1 MGEVVFWT
9 IIRTAVVIPALWFLK
24 SYFDFQLWWLV
35 SVMGIYGII
44 IYPMIIH
51 YKTFEKK
58 NKDII
63 ESTLCSSCKHFDK
76 TAVLCMK
83 YDKHPTIDYLPCE
96 GIDWEPVGS
105 ELDTNF
111 HEDK

>member
-24 SYFDFQLWWLV
+24 GYFDPQLWWPV
-35 SVMGIYGII
+35 CIMGIYGII
-44 IYPMIIH
+44 IHPTLIH
-51 YKTFEKK
+51 YKLFEQK

-83 YDKHPTIDYLPCE
+83 HDKHPTIDYLPCE
-96 GIDWEPVGS
+96 GIDWEPVGK
-105 ELDTNF
+105 EFDTNI
-111 HEDK
+111 HEE